1 MTYKHKNVV
10 AYVYLLSGIL
20 DIPVLPIQEVEI

>member
-10 AYVYLLSGIL
+10 SYVYLLSSIL
-20 DIPVLPIQEVEI
+20 DIPVLPIEEVEI